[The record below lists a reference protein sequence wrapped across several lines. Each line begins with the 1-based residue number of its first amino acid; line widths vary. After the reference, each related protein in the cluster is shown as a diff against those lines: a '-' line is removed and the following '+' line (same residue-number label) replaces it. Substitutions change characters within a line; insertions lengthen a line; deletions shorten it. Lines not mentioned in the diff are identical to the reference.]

1 MPWSKIAVEL
11 QTTPLI
17 WSCPELASQT
27 CLSDQMDSRLVF
39 IELFVLVC
47 IPNIARHLFYVI
59 DRKQNM
65 SKDTQQWA
73 PDGAVQRVPI
83 SADSGG
89 LIRPKHFEIGF
100 SITPYV

>member
-1 MPWSKIAVEL
+1 MV
-11 QTTPLI
+11 LI
-17 WSCPELASQT
+17 EKT
-27 CLSDQMDSRLVF
+27 
-39 IELFVLVC
+39 
-47 IPNIARHLFYVI
+47 
-59 DRKQNM
+59 M

-73 PDGAVQRVPI
+73 PDGAVQQV